1 VSWLL
6 EHAHPLI
13 KVTIVPRGNSLG
25 AAWYLPEERQITTT
39 EQLTDEICAALG
51 GRAAEDI
58 IFGKISTGALSDL
71 EKITKQAYA
80 MVSIYGLN
88 SKIGNIS
95 FYDSTGQQEYSFGKP
110 YSEQTAQLID
120 QEVKKLI
127 DDAYQRTI
135 GLLSSNKDQLTSL
148 ANRLLEKEVIFKED
162 LEQIFGKRPWADPEE
177 AQPKID
183 VLPPATTEAL
193 PPAEPE
199 HQA

>member
-1 VSWLL
+1 
-6 EHAHPLI
+6 
-13 KVTIVPRGNSLG
+13 
-25 AAWYLPEERQITTT
+25 
-39 EQLTDEICAALG
+39 
-51 GRAAEDI
+51 
-58 IFGKISTGALSDL
+58 
-71 EKITKQAYA
+71 

-135 GLLSSNKDQLTSL
+135 GLLCSNKDQLTSL

-162 LEQIFGKRPWADPEE
+162 LEQIGRAH
-177 AQPKID
+177 
-183 VLPPATTEAL
+183 V
-193 PPAEPE
+193 
-199 HQA
+199 